1 MGNLRRFIKKVIL
14 EVMNE
19 QPEKWYYARDL
30 VNIVSEK
37 IGKKISAYSITQY
50 LNYFNGK
57 NLIIKEKV
65 NNREPHI

>member
-1 MGNLRRFIKKVIL
+1 
-14 EVMNE
+14 MNE

-50 LNYFNGK
+50 LNYINGK